1 METTTLK
8 IEGMSCGHCVTRVTA
23 AISAVPGTEV
33 LGVEVG
39 TAAVRFDP
47 TLTTAATVAAAVT
60 EAGYPAVDVGTP
72 KPSLQVVSCRSGGG
86 CCCGTK

>member
-1 METTTLK
+1 MEVTTLK
-8 IEGMSCGHCVTRVTA
+8 IEGMSCGHCVRRVTA
-23 AISAVPGTEV
+23 VITAVPGTEV

-47 TLTTAATVAAAVT
+47 ALTTATTIAAALT
-60 EAGYPAVDVGTP
+60 EAGYPAVAVGTLKAP
-72 KPSLQVVSCRSGGG
+72 LRVVSCGSGGG